1 MELFGSPE
9 FWVLIAFIIFV
20 VLVAKPVGRMITG
33 QLDQRSTRIKAT
45 LDEAQRLRDEAQQL
59 LAENQRRQRDAAKE
73 AADILAHARDEAA
86 RLKREAT
93 SHFEAATARR
103 EKLALEKIAQAEAQ
117 AIAEVRGQAVD
128 LAMAATTR
136 LLGEAMDDRRSAAL
150 IDAAI
155 ADLDKKLH

>member
-9 FWVLIAFIIFV
+9 FWVLVAFIIFV
-20 VLVAKPVGRMITG
+20 VLVAKPVSRMITAS
-33 QLDQRSTRIKAT
+33 LDQRSARIKTT

-86 RLKREAT
+86 RLKREAI

-103 EKLALEKIAQAEAQ
+103 EKLALEKIAQAETA
-117 AIAEVRGQAVD
+117 ATAEVRREAVEV
-128 LAMAATTR
+128 ATAATR
-136 LLGEAMDDRRSAAL
+136 KLLAQVLTDERATTLVDQSIKELDR
-150 IDAAI
+150 
-155 ADLDKKLH
+155 KLH

>member
-9 FWVLIAFIIFV
+9 FWVLVAFVIFV
-20 VLVAKPVGRMITG
+20 VLVAKPVSRMITG
-33 QLDQRSTRIKAT
+33 SLDQRSARIKAT

-59 LAENQRRQRDAAKE
+59 LAENQRRQRDATKE

-86 RLKREAT
+86 RLKREAI

-128 LAMAATTR
+128 LAMAATMR
-136 LLGEAMDDRRSAAL
+136 LLGEAMDDRRSGAL

>member
-1 MELFGSPE
+1 MEIFGSPE

-20 VLVAKPVGRMITG
+20 VLVAKPVGRRLSAT
-33 QLDQRSTRIKAT
+33 LDQRSARIKAT
-45 LDEAQRLRDEAQQL
+45 LDQAQRLRDEAQAL
-59 LAENQRRQRDAAKE
+59 LAENQRRQRDAVKE
-73 AADILAHARDEAA
+73 AADILAHARDEAV

-117 AIAEVRGQAVD
+117 AVAEVRGQAVD

-155 ADLDKKLH
+155 ADLDKRLH

>member
-20 VLVAKPVGRMITG
+20 VLVAKPVGRRLSAT
-33 QLDQRSTRIKAT
+33 LDQRSARIKAT
-45 LDEAQRLRDEAQQL
+45 LDQAQRLRDEAQAL
-59 LAENQRRQRDAAKE
+59 LAENQRRQRDAVKE
-73 AADILAHARDEAA
+73 AADILAHARDEAV

-117 AIAEVRGQAVD
+117 AVAEVRGQAVD

-155 ADLDKKLH
+155 ADLDKRLH

>member
-20 VLVAKPVGRMITG
+20 VLVAKPVGRRLTG
-33 QLDQRSTRIKAT
+33 TLDQRGARIKAT

-59 LAENQRRQRDAAKE
+59 LAENQRRQRDAAKQ
-73 AADILAHARDEAA
+73 AADILAQARDEAA
-86 RLKREAT
+86 RLKREAA
-93 SHFEAATARR
+93 SHLEAVTARR
-103 EKLALEKIAQAEAQ
+103 EKLTLEKIAQAEAQ
-117 AIAEVRGQAVD
+117 ALAEVRAQAVD

-136 LLGEAMDDRRSAAL
+136 LLGEAMDDRRSGAL

>member
-1 MELFGSPE
+1 MALFGSPE
-9 FWVLIAFIIFV
+9 FWVLVAFIIFV
-20 VLVAKPVGRMITG
+20 VLVARPVGRMITAS
-33 QLDQRSTRIKAT
+33 LDQRSTRIKAT
-45 LDEAQRLRDEAQQL
+45 LDEAQRLSDEAQQL
-59 LAENQRRQRDAAKE
+59 LADNQRRQRDAAKE

-86 RLKREAT
+86 RLRREAT

-136 LLGEAMDDRRSAAL
+136 LLGEAMDDRRSGAL